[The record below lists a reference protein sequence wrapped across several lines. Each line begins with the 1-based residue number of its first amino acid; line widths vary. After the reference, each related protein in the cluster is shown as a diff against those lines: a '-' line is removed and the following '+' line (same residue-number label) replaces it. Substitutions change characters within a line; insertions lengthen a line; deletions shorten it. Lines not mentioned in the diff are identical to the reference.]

1 MPANSYCNIEIR
13 GKVQDTGFRN
23 LVEGISRTFNLRGMV
38 FNDVDGTVKIVCS
51 GPDRL
56 IDELIEELKVKSINI
71 KAIVED
77 IKKEKIEGEI
87 YLPSIFFKAP
97 TDELNDIGRKLD
109 KGVVYLKGVSETLLN
124 IKTGQ
129 DESISHLQELKTG
142 QDESISHLQEL
153 KTGQDESISHL
164 QELKT
169 GQEKANSK
177 FDTMISL
184 LEKISN
190 R

>member
-1 MPANSYCNIEIR
+1 MPANSYCNIEIK

-51 GPDRL
+51 GPDHL
-56 IDELIEELKVKSINI
+56 IDELIEELKVKSVNI

-87 YLPSIFFKAP
+87 YLPPIFFKAP
-97 TDELNDIGRKLD
+97 TDELSDIGRKRD
-109 KGVVYLKGVSETLLN
+109 KGVVYLKKVNGTLLN

-129 DESISHLQELKTG
+129 DESISHLQGLKV
-142 QDESISHLQEL
+142 
-153 KTGQDESISHL
+153 
-164 QELKT
+164 

-190 R
+190 K